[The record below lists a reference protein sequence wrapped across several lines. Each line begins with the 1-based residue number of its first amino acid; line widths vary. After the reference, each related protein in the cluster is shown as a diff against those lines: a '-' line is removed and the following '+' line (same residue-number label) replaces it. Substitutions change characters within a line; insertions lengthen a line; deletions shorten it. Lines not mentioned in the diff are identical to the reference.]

1 MLTVSQISKA
11 HGSRTLFRDVTFR
24 LLGGRRIALVGG
36 NGVGKTTIL
45 EIVVGHQDADSGE
58 IHRPKD
64 LRIGYLPQ
72 ELIETSSGTVLEEV
86 LAGAGD
92 VVDLEKR
99 LREIEHELAD
109 VDASETDHERLLGE
123 YGTAQSRYEQLGG
136 YAAESEARR
145 ILGGLGFSTEAMDR
159 PIGEMSGGWRM
170 RAALGRL
177 MLAKPDVLVLDEPT
191 NHLDTDSVAWLEQH
205 LAQWPGAILFV
216 SHDRDFID
224 AVAERVVEIIGGSA
238 HEYIGG
244 FAEFVVQREERLAT
258 LRAEAAN
265 QARQVAVTERFIE
278 RFRYKAT
285 KAKQVQSRVKSLNKL
300 QRVEVPDHKQNVAKF
315 AFPEPARSS
324 RVVVEM
330 AGVDVGYDGTTL
342 LRGVNLVIER
352 GDRWAIVGPNGA
364 GKSTLLKLILEH
376 LQPMKGEVTIGA
388 NVDIAYFAQHQV
400 DALDLNATV
409 EHEFRSKVGD
419 QPKNRNL
426 RTVLGSFGFSGDAV
440 DRQVGQCSGGER
452 TRLALAEIMCNPVN
466 LLVLDEP
473 TNHLDLPSCDV
484 LEDALDAY
492 PGTVLIVSHDRHLV
506 RNTVDGLI
514 EVRDGRVKVH
524 YEVSE
529 RVLSPRSMEATPPA
543 QSKAPTA
550 TSSKGAKGT
559 GKSNA
564 KVEQRRIGAEN
575 RQQHQRATKDL
586 RKNVDAAERKVMKC
600 EAKIADIQREL
611 ADPAVYADGDRV
623 KELVAQLNAQ
633 KDQSAELMAQWEA
646 AVTALDRAESRS

>member
-258 LRAEAAN
+258 LRAAAAN

-300 QRVEVPDHKQNVAKF
+300 QRVPTTSRTW
-315 AFPEPARSS
+315 RS
-324 RVVVEM
+324 
-330 AGVDVGYDGTTL
+330 
-342 LRGVNLVIER
+342 
-352 GDRWAIVGPNGA
+352 
-364 GKSTLLKLILEH
+364 
-376 LQPMKGEVTIGA
+376 
-388 NVDIAYFAQHQV
+388 
-400 DALDLNATV
+400 
-409 EHEFRSKVGD
+409 
-419 QPKNRNL
+419 
-426 RTVLGSFGFSGDAV
+426 
-440 DRQVGQCSGGER
+440 
-452 TRLALAEIMCNPVN
+452 
-466 LLVLDEP
+466 
-473 TNHLDLPSCDV
+473 LPF
-484 LEDALDAY
+484 
-492 PGTVLIVSHDRHLV
+492 
-506 RNTVDGLI
+506 
-514 EVRDGRVKVH
+514 
-524 YEVSE
+524 
-529 RVLSPRSMEATPPA
+529 LSPHARPA
-543 QSKAPTA
+543 LWWRWPGSTWVTTA
-550 TSSKGAKGT
+550 RPCCGA
-559 GKSNA
+559 
-564 KVEQRRIGAEN
+564 
-575 RQQHQRATKDL
+575 
-586 RKNVDAAERKVMKC
+586 
-600 EAKIADIQREL
+600 
-611 ADPAVYADGDRV
+611 
-623 KELVAQLNAQ
+623 
-633 KDQSAELMAQWEA
+633 
-646 AVTALDRAESRS
+646 